1 MTRYIINR
9 FLQTIPTLIGVS
21 IIAFALLRLTG
32 DPARAVLGDMAS
44 HEAVEAYREEHGLND
59 PLIQQYLRFIGD
71 ILHGDFGVSLRYNE
85 PVFDLFLERLPPTL
99 ELGLA
104 AMALAIV
111 VGVPVGVFSAI
122 RWNTRWDFFIRT
134 LVLFGQAI
142 PGFYLGLLFI
152 IIFSVNLR
160 LLPTGGRGGLK
171 HLIMPSVALSTF
183 LVALI
188 VRFTRSA
195 VLDVMRQDY
204 IRTAR
209 AKGLNEKLVIYRHVL
224 KNALI
229 PLITVIGLQ
238 IAILFSGAVVTE
250 TIFSWPGVGRFAVQ
264 AIYARDFPIVQV
276 VILFMAFVIVFI
288 NLIVDIAYAYLDPRI
303 RFD

>member
-1 MTRYIINR
+1 MSRYIINR
-9 FLQTIPTLIGVS
+9 IIQAVPTLIGVS

-32 DPARAVLGDMAS
+32 DPARTVLGDMAS
-44 HEAVEAYREEHGLND
+44 REAVEAYREEHGLND

-71 ILHGDFGVSLRYNE
+71 ILRGDFGDSLRYNE

-104 AMALAIV
+104 AMALSIV
-111 VGVPVGVFSAI
+111 VGVPVGIFSAI
-122 RWNTRWDFFIRT
+122 RWNTRWDMIIRT
-134 LVLFGQAI
+134 IVLFGQAI

-160 LLPTGGRGGLK
+160 LLPTGGRGGPK
-171 HLIMPSVALSTF
+171 HLIMPAVALGTF

-195 VLDVMRQDY
+195 VLDVLRQDY
-204 IRTAR
+204 VRTAR
-209 AKGLNEKLVIYRHVL
+209 AKGLSEKMVIYRHAL

-250 TIFSWPGVGRFAVQ
+250 TVFAWPGVGRFAVQ
-264 AIYARDFPIVQV
+264 AIYARDFPVVQV
-276 VILFMAFVIVFI
+276 VILFMAFVIVLI
-288 NLIVDIAYAYLDPRI
+288 NLVVDIAYAYLDPRI
-303 RFD
+303 RLD

>member
-111 VGVPVGVFSAI
+111 VGVPVGIFSAI
-122 RWNTRWDFFIRT
+122 RWNTTWDVIIRT
-134 LVLFGQAI
+134 LVLFGQAV

-195 VLDVMRQDY
+195 VLDVLRQDY

-209 AKGLNEKLVIYRHVL
+209 AKGLNEKLIIYRHVL

>member
-21 IIAFALLRLTG
+21 IITFAMLRLTG
-32 DPARAVLGDMAS
+32 DPARTVLGDMAS
-44 HEAVEAYREEHGLND
+44 REAVEEYREEHGLND
-59 PLIQQYLRFIGD
+59 PLIQQYLRFMGD
-71 ILHGDFGVSLRYNE
+71 ILRGDFGVSLRYNE

-104 AMALAIV
+104 AMTLAIV
-111 VGVPVGVFSAI
+111 IGVPVGLLSAI
-122 RWNTRWDFFIRT
+122 RWNTRWDVIIRA

-142 PGFYLGLLFI
+142 PGFYLGLLLI

-195 VLDVMRQDY
+195 VLDVLRQDY

-209 AKGLNEKLVIYRHVL
+209 AKGLNEKVVIYRHAL

-303 RFD
+303 RFG